1 MLFDSTVRKE
11 LARSFGATLMVILTI
26 FMTTVIIRTLG
37 LAANGAVSPQDVL
50 FVFTLL
56 ALQNL
61 PMILALSLF
70 IGVIL
75 TLGRMYRESEMA
87 IWFSS
92 GVGLARFIRPVLA
105 TSWPVIVLIGI
116 LMLFVWPWSYGQYND
131 LRQRFEQRADVLR
144 ASPGQFQSSADGHR
158 VFFVERAA
166 SAAGGGGRNVFIMND
181 LDTKESVAVSQ
192 SGKIENVGNQ
202 RFLVLDSGHMEQT
215 DKTSG
220 EHTHVEFKNYRVQ
233 AGTNAAA
240 PSGAPS
246 PRAVDT
252 ADLLMVG
259 GPAYMGELTW
269 RLGLVLAAI
278 NLLFMGISM
287 SASNP
292 RRASNWGLLFAALA
306 YVIYYNLLVLSLA
319 WVGNGRLN
327 VVVALVGL
335 HGTAFLLAL
344 GMIWWREHAT
354 VIHPMKLL
362 LRRAAAGGP
371 TESASSSV
379 DMRPG

>member
-26 FMTTVIIRTLG
+26 FMTNLVIRTLG
-37 LAANGAVSPQDVL
+37 LAANGAVAAQDVV
-50 FVFTLL
+50 FIFTLL
-56 ALQNL
+56 ALQTL
-61 PMILALSLF
+61 PTILSLSLF

-92 GVGLARFIRPVLA
+92 GISLARFIRPVVA

-116 LMLFVWPWSYGQYND
+116 LMLFAWPWSYSQYND

-144 ASPGQFQSSADGHR
+144 ASPGQFQASADGHR
-158 VFFVERAA
+158 VFFVEKAA

-181 LDTKESVAVSQ
+181 LGTRESVAVSQ
-192 SGKIENVGNQ
+192 SGKIENVGND

-220 EHTHVEFKNYRVQ
+220 EHTHVEFRNYRVH
-233 AGTNAAA
+233 AGEGGGA

-246 PRAVDT
+246 PRAVGT
-252 ADLLMVG
+252 SDLVMIG
-259 GPAYMGELTW
+259 GPAYRGELTW
-269 RLGLVLAAI
+269 RIGLILGAT
-278 NLLFMGISM
+278 NMLFLGISL
-287 SASNP
+287 SAANP
-292 RRASNWGLLFAALA
+292 RRASNWSLVFAGLAF
-306 YVIYYNLLVLSLA
+306 VVYYNLLNLTQA

-327 VVVALVGL
+327 IVVALVGL
-335 HGTAFLLAL
+335 HGSAFLLGL
-344 GMIWWREHAT
+344 GLIWWREHAT
-354 VIHPMKLL
+354 VIHPLKLL
-362 LRRAAAGGP
+362 LRRGRA
-371 TESASSSV
+371 
-379 DMRPG
+379 